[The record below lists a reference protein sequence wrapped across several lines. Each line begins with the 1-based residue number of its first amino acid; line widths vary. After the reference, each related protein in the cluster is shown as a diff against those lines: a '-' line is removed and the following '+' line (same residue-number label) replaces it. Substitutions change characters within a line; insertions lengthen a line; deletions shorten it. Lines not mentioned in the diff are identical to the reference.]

1 MRVSVKGIRS
11 SCKGSGEQYSKYHGT
26 RYSHNTSCTFIY
38 SSDAQPVVTTF
49 SPSVGQAG
57 TILTWQGSAFSSDVG
72 AYEIKVGELPCDV
85 LSANEATV
93 TCQIGDYVSGLH
105 PVSFR
110 ILTLGTAD
118 TTGLFFNY
126 TINVEAV
133 NPSSGSLG
141 GGVEIVI
148 NGTGFADCSND
159 NDTTTMRVYVGENEC
174 KVVDCSFAVI
184 RCIVPAS
191 NSSGAA
197 TVVVEVE
204 GGGRA
209 EFSSFT
215 YSDALTPQL
224 HSIEPES
231 GSAGGGTRVVL
242 NGTGF
247 PSDISQI
254 RVKVG
259 EI

>member
-1 MRVSVKGIRS
+1 MQR
-11 SCKGSGEQYSKYHGT
+11 
-26 RYSHNTSCTFIY
+26 F
-38 SSDAQPVVTTF
+38 
-49 SPSVGQAG
+49 
-57 TILTWQGSAFSSDVG
+57 
-72 AYEIKVGELPCDV
+72 
-85 LSANEATV
+85 SANETTV
-93 TCQIGDYVSGLH
+93 KCQIGDFVSGLH

-118 TTGLFFNY
+118 TTGLFLNY
-126 TINVEAV
+126 TINIEAV
-133 NPSSGSLG
+133 SPSSGSLG

-148 NGTGFADCSND
+148 NGTGFADCGD
-159 NDTTTMRVYVGENEC
+159 ANDTTTMRVYVGGKEC
-174 KVVDCSFAVI
+174 EVVECSFAVI
-184 RCIVPAS
+184 RCIVPAL
-191 NSSGAA
+191 NSSGAG

-209 EFSSFT
+209 EFFSFT

-247 PSDISQI
+247 PSDTSQI
-254 RVKVG
+254 KVKVG
-259 EI
+259 EICRIKFSVA